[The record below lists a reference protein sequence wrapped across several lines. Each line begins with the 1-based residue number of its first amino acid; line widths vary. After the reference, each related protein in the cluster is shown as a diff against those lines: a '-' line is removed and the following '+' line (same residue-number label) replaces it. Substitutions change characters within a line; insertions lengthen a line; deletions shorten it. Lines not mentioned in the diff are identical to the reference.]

1 MPEGLDDCISAVNY
15 IIDHAAE
22 LHIDGNHITIGGD
35 SSGGN
40 LALATAMS
48 ETSCGKTESLLLF
61 YPVTKAF
68 DDGSE
73 SWQHGRTCIGYAQ
86 GTQLFQAAGYG
97 VGAWYLCHGRGAQ
110 ALVQDDRDVFQ
121 MVAPTKIDAEE
132 RKHNVTVL
140 ITIAGAADIET
151 AVHQHGQSR
160 ALEFLHHIKNPAEG
174 NDVLVFYSY
183 LCHA

>member
-22 LHIDGNHITIGGD
+22 PHIDGNHITIGGD

-40 LALATAMS
+40 LALA
-48 ETSCGKTESLLLF
+48 
-61 YPVTKAF
+61 
-68 DDGSE
+68 
-73 SWQHGRTCIGYAQ
+73 
-86 GTQLFQAAGYG
+86 
-97 VGAWYLCHGRGAQ
+97 
-110 ALVQDDRDVFQ
+110 
-121 MVAPTKIDAEE
+121 
-132 RKHNVTVL
+132 
-140 ITIAGAADIET
+140 T

-183 LCHA
+183 LCPA